1 MQARNC
7 SPWGIQLL
15 VIVQYVVNMSME
27 DSYTEPSEVERC
39 CMRSLKSHVIKP
51 VFFWCGKA
59 VHMYWTAWLDTVIE
73 YRHISVLPAAES
85 TVKENLIFTIPIQ
98 LLNTFISSTL
108 GWEQMEKNI
117 KDSLREVAYMC
128 AMFSLKEF

>member
-1 MQARNC
+1 
-7 SPWGIQLL
+7 
-15 VIVQYVVNMSME
+15 
-27 DSYTEPSEVERC
+27 
-39 CMRSLKSHVIKP
+39 
-51 VFFWCGKA
+51 
-59 VHMYWTAWLDTVIE
+59 MYWTAWLDTVIE